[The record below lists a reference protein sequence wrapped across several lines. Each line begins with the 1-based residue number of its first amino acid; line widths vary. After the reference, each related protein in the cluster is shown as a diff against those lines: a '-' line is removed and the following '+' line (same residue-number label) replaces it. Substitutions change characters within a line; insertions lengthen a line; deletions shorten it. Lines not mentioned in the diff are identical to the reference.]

1 MKMNVHVKLQTIG
14 ILAVL
19 AAVLCFWL
27 AAGSRPALAD
37 SGKTGTITV
46 NVEDTDGHAVAGGT
60 LAIYQVAAVQDGKF
74 VYTRDFSSSTEK
86 LEKNSDF
93 SDQLADQLASIAE
106 QSKAETMDTRT
117 VDQKGTARFSNL
129 PEGVYLFVQ
138 TKEADGYTTLN
149 PFLVTVPFTDTDG
162 VTTYDITANPKPG
175 KVSKKTEPTPAPAP
189 TPTPTPIDHRLPQTG
204 QLWWPVP
211 VLACAGAALLIA
223 GSRKRKNA

>member
-1 MKMNVHVKLQTIG
+1 MKMKVHVKLQTIG

-74 VYTRDFSSSTEK
+74 VYTRDFSSSTGK

-93 SDQLADQLASIAE
+93 NKKLTDKLTSIVK

-129 PEGVYLFVQ
+129 PEGVYLFIQ

>member
-1 MKMNVHVKLQTIG
+1 MKVHVKLQTIG

-74 VYTRDFSSSTEK
+74 VYTRDFSSTGK

>member
-1 MKMNVHVKLQTIG
+1 MKMKVHVKLQTIG

-74 VYTRDFSSSTEK
+74 VYTRDFSSTGK